1 MVPMILTLTLAEIIY
16 RLSLTLENLYCTIQL
31 AAYWPLGF
39 FALLARGPGLIGEDN
54 LFPRVVSGLF
64 FASLFGK
71 CLEQTRW

>member
-1 MVPMILTLTLAEIIY
+1 MDVVKDLLLDGADDTDADGREAILLYSLISCLLAS
-16 RLSLTLENLYCTIQL
+16 R
-31 AAYWPLGF
+31 F
-39 FALLARGPGLIGEDN
+39 FALLARGPGLSGEDN